1 MLLRRHSMGFIFIML
16 IVTLIAGCGAGGNS
30 GTATSAGQ
38 NTASEQTDSTNSGG
52 DSSGETRTIKHDLG
66 ETVIQG
72 TPEKVVV
79 LELGFIDALL
89 DVGMKPIGVADD
101 NKPSLIL
108 DDALT
113 QIEGYTSVGMRS
125 QPSLEQIKLLSPDLI
140 IADTGRHSGV
150 YAELSKIAPTIALN
164 NLDAGYEE
172 TIQAA
177 LTIGEAVNKKAEMET
192 AVAEHQAKLK
202 AVQAKV
208 TKDKNNIVLVGNTDS
223 EITVR
228 NTEFFTAELL
238 KTIGYRYALDDVAAF
253 SGQKGNVKMTI
264 EQFLDID
271 PDIIVLMSGEVDKK
285 DEEGKRPILEDPLW
299 NELSAVKNNTM
310 YDVNR
315 YSWSLRRSIKGA
327 NQIIDQLE
335 ADIIR

>member
-1 MLLRRHSMGFIFIML
+1 MLLRKHSMSFIFIML
-16 IVTLIAGCGAGGNS
+16 IATLIAGCGAGHGA
-30 GTATSAGQ
+30 ATSAGPNT
-38 NTASEQTDSTNSGG
+38 NTASEPTDSTGSEGNSVG
-52 DSSGETRTIKHDLG
+52 DTRTIQHDLG

-140 IADTGRHSGV
+140 IADTGRHNGV

-164 NLDAGYEE
+164 NLDAGYGE
-172 TIQAA
+172 TIQVAVTISEA
-177 LTIGEAVNKKAEMET
+177 LNKQAEME
-192 AVAEHQAKLK
+192 ALIAEHRAKLK

-208 TKDKNNIVLVGNTDS
+208 TKDQNNIVLVGNTDS

-228 NTEFFTAELL
+228 NTGFFTAELL
-238 KTIGYRYALDDVAAF
+238 KTIGYRYALDDVSAF

-271 PDIIVLMSGEVDKK
+271 PDMIILMSGEVDKK
-285 DEEGKRPILEDPLW
+285 DEEGKRPILDDPLW
-299 NELSAVKNNTM
+299 NELSAVKNNKM

-315 YSWSLRRSIKGA
+315 YIWSLRRSIKGA

>member
-1 MLLRRHSMGFIFIML
+1 MLLRRYSLGFIFIML
-16 IVTLIAGCGAGGNS
+16 IATLIAGCGAGSNS
-30 GTATSAGQ
+30 GTASNAGQ
-38 NTASEQTDSTNSGG
+38 NAASEKTEPNSSGG
-52 DSSGETRTIKHDLG
+52 DSSGDARTIKHDLG

-89 DVGMKPIGVADD
+89 DVGIKPIGVADD

-113 QIEGYTSVGMRS
+113 QIEGYTSIGMRS

-140 IADTGRHSGV
+140 IADTKRHSSV

-172 TIQAA
+172 TVQGA
-177 LTIGEAVNKKAEMET
+177 LMIGEAVNKKTEME
-192 AVAEHQAKLK
+192 AVVAEHQAKLK

-238 KTIGYRYALDDVAAF
+238 KTIGYRYALDDVTAF

-271 PDIIVLMSGEVDKK
+271 PDLIVLMSGEVDKK
-285 DEEGKRPILEDPLW
+285 DEEGNRPILEDPLW
-299 NELSAVKNNTM
+299 NELSAVKNDTM
-310 YDVNR
+310 YNVNR
-315 YSWSLRRSIKGA
+315 YTWSLRRSIKGA

-335 ADIIR
+335 SDIIR

>member
-1 MLLRRHSMGFIFIML
+1 MLLRRYSLGFIFIML
-16 IVTLIAGCGAGGNS
+16 IATLIAGCGAGSNS
-30 GTATSAGQ
+30 GTASNAGQ
-38 NTASEQTDSTNSGG
+38 NAASEKTEPNSSGS
-52 DSSGETRTIKHDLG
+52 DSSGDARTIKHDLG

-89 DVGMKPIGVADD
+89 DVGIKPIGVADD

-113 QIEGYTSVGMRS
+113 QIEGYTSIGMRS

-140 IADTGRHSGV
+140 IADTKRHSSV

-172 TIQAA
+172 TVQGA
-177 LTIGEAVNKKAEMET
+177 LMIGEAVNKKTEME
-192 AVAEHQAKLK
+192 AVVAEHQAKLK
-202 AVQAKV
+202 AAQAKV

-238 KTIGYRYALDDVAAF
+238 KTIGYRYALDDVTAF

-271 PDIIVLMSGEVDKK
+271 PDLIVLMSGEVDKK

-299 NELSAVKNNTM
+299 NELSAVKNDTM
-310 YDVNR
+310 YNVNR
-315 YSWSLRRSIKGA
+315 YTWSLRRSIKGA

>member
-1 MLLRRHSMGFIFIML
+1 MLRRTSVGFIFIIL
-16 IVTLIAGCGAGGNS
+16 LVTLITGCGAGS
-30 GTATSAGQ
+30 GGQSATSAGS
-38 NTASEQTDSTNSGG
+38 NTASEQNDPVKVEG
-52 DSSGETRTIKHDLG
+52 DASVESRTIKHDLG
-66 ETVIQG
+66 ETVLQG

-89 DVGMKPIGVADD
+89 DVGIKPIGVADD

-125 QPSLEQIKLLSPDLI
+125 QPSLEKIKLLSPDLI
-140 IADTGRHSGV
+140 IADTGRHSGA

-164 NLDAGYEE
+164 NLDAGYED

-177 LTIGEAVNKKAEMET
+177 LTIGEAVNKKAEMEEV
-192 AVAEHQAKLK
+192 VAEHQTKLK
-202 AVQAKV
+202 AIQSKV
-208 TKDKNNIVLVGNTDS
+208 TKDKNSLVLVGNTDS

-238 KTIGYRYALDDVAAF
+238 KTIGYRYALDDVGAF
-253 SGQKGNVKMTI
+253 TGQKGNVKMTI

-271 PDIIVLMSGEVDKK
+271 PDMIVLMSGEVDKK
-285 DEEGKRPILEDPLW
+285 DEEGRRPILEDPLW
-299 NELSAVKNNTM
+299 NELSAVKNNKM

-315 YSWSLRRSIKGA
+315 YTWSLRRSIKGA
-327 NQIIDQLE
+327 NQIMDQLDS
-335 ADIIR
+335 DIIR

>member
-1 MLLRRHSMGFIFIML
+1 MLLRRYSLGFIFIML
-16 IVTLIAGCGAGGNS
+16 IATLIAGCGAGSNS
-30 GTATSAGQ
+30 GTASNAGQ
-38 NTASEQTDSTNSGG
+38 NAASEKTEPNSSGG
-52 DSSGETRTIKHDLG
+52 DSSGDARTIKHDLG

-89 DVGMKPIGVADD
+89 DVGIKPIGVADD

-113 QIEGYTSVGMRS
+113 QIEGYTSIGMRS

-140 IADTGRHSGV
+140 IADTKRHSSV

-172 TIQAA
+172 TVQGA
-177 LTIGEAVNKKAEMET
+177 LMIGEAVNKKTEME
-192 AVAEHQAKLK
+192 AVVAEHKAKLE
-202 AVQAKV
+202 AIQAKV

-238 KTIGYRYALDDVAAF
+238 KTIGYRYALDDVTAF

-271 PDIIVLMSGEVDKK
+271 PDLIVLMSGEVDKK

-299 NELSAVKNNTM
+299 NELSAVKNDTM
-310 YDVNR
+310 YNVNR
-315 YSWSLRRSIKGA
+315 YTWSLRRSIKGA
-327 NQIIDQLE
+327 NQIMDQLE